1 MKKKILKDW
10 LSREKNVDELHNDS
24 KLWLSEV
31 NFIIDEI
38 LFFENLLSTKYIDC
52 LAAGLNDKIQ
62 ELVHKMSTEKKVGK
76 TLLIVIKEQEAILS
90 NLITSN
96 SVSGN
101 KNFLENHRK
110 LEFEV
115 NYYSNKYKRIKRNL
129 FEIVENVMKLKDQKK
144 LV

>member
-1 MKKKILKDW
+1 
-10 LSREKNVDELHNDS
+10 
-24 KLWLSEV
+24 
-31 NFIIDEI
+31 
-38 LFFENLLSTKYIDC
+38 
-52 LAAGLNDKIQ
+52 
-62 ELVHKMSTEKKVGK
+62 MSTEKKVGK